1 MKEAKKFARLDY
13 DSENVTFVD
22 VSVCEN
28 HAVAIDSEGQMW
40 AWGSNHKCKAG
51 LKEEM
56 LQCHLPVKVEA
67 FNETGLKAVRVSAGR
82 GHTLVLA
89 EEKNGNQRLYS
100 IGKDENLHKALGCS
114 KETVNDSIL
123 RKITVMADLDI
134 QDFCASVDYNLVL
147 LKGDDSHLNNLYD
160 HRLDGTVHKGVMHA
174 YQQGGKWKFMP

>member
-1 MKEAKKFARLDY
+1 VKEAKKFARLDY

-22 VSVCEN
+22 VSVCED

-56 LQCHLPVKVEA
+56 LQCHEPFKVEA

-82 GHTLVLA
+82 GHSLVLA

-100 IGKDENLHKALGCS
+100 IGKDENLHKALGCP

-134 QDFCASVDYNLVL
+134 QDWLS
-147 LKGDDSHLNNLYD
+147 
-160 HRLDGTVHKGVMHA
+160 
-174 YQQGGKWKFMP
+174 